1 MSTLQLSVRT
11 LVAGRV
17 TQVEAHADEL
27 VGAVRTRA
35 AAALQLAGGSRL
47 LCLGAPVSDEA
58 RVGDLRSPALL
69 LLPVAASRRSAAP
82 APSPAARPG
91 GSLLRRSYVQERC
104 CEDAP
109 AVQPDVTT
117 DAVLAELLAETRSA
131 AASRADDAPAQTLD
145 EAVRCWGAAGEDA
158 AARAEAALTAA
169 LEAEPAEQ
177 PAQKRR
183 KRAPAAAAKKRTPA
197 APAPPAWWQ
206 REELAALPL
215 PPELAA
221 LAREFAALSAACAF
235 LQTQHV
241 SATSATAASVLQLDE
256 DAAATRLGVMAALA
270 PGLVRLRRLPREADG
285 EEDEE
290 GGGAP
295 TLSLHLADPARLADV
310 RVAATGHAQHDAALV
325 ACARS
330 SVRLGESCCS
340 DARRGWDAPS
350 TLAAQQLLARQAAA
364 FHACC
369 VHASCVHQAR
379 AASTAGLAAWD
390 AEAQGAWHAQLQAP
404 TLRDALAACA
414 QDAAAPPAAAR
425 AAAACANDPRR
436 CSERTALDCTGLLAH
451 LRASLGSHGSVVHV
465 EALPA
470 RAARTAELPP
480 HAALPA
486 PVRDALARAG
496 ASRLF
501 THQVAAL
508 TAAAEGRH
516 VAVATST
523 ASGKSLC
530 YAAPVLA
537 AAACGA
543 TSLLLF
549 PTKAL
554 AQDQLRALRA
564 LLAPPF
570 PCPPLC
576 AVYDGDTPDAERAH
590 LRDAG
595 HVLLTNPDMLHASIL
610 PSHACFARFLSRLA
624 FVVVDEAHAYGG
636 AFGSHTSLVLRRL
649 RRLAARYGA
658 APRFIFTSATVANP
672 VRHAAALAGLPL
684 DDIALVDDDGSPCG
698 PKDFVLWNPPL
709 LHGGE
714 CDGDDAG
721 VQPQQA
727 EDNAPAA
734 PARAR
739 GKAAI
744 AAALR
749 GERGAGAEADAEADA
764 NGDAEAPMSAREW
777 VEQRR
782 TAQASRRTAAAS
794 AASAAAAAGE
804 RTRSSAIFEVGLLLA
819 ECVQHGLS
827 CLAFCKSRKLAEL
840 VFMYARD
847 VLAASAPDAV
857 PALACYRAG
866 YTPEARRD
874 LERRLFCGELR
885 GVAAT
890 NALELGVDVGSLDVV
905 LTLGFPGSIA
915 SLWQQSGRAGRR
927 EQRALHVYVAF
938 DSPLDASLFT
948 RPAWLFSRRPEAA
961 AVDPSNARVLA
972 AHAACAAFEAPL
984 HEQADVTFFG
994 EGLAAALAEQRS
1006 RGRLGRASPASGAP
1020 DGAWAFIGAEP
1031 GGPAR
1036 GMSLRCVD
1044 EARWSVRDTATGAEI
1059 ESLEESKAFFSV
1071 YEGAVLLHQ
1080 GASYMCTALEH
1091 ATRTARVRRADVAY
1105 YTAPQD
1111 STRVTPAAGCAAGA
1125 AYAGGAQRAGAQCAS
1140 ATVTTRVTGYT
1151 KRWRRSGIVFDAV
1164 PLHLPEV
1171 TWHTVAAWVRV
1182 PDDVRDALAQLP
1194 GDADVAQRLC
1204 GGMHAAAHALATVLP
1219 LHVTCA
1225 PSDVATECHAAADA
1239 RARPLRLLL
1248 YDRMSGGSGVCAATQ
1263 RCFAELLA
1271 AAASLVEECDC
1282 GAPGGCVACVQSLTC
1297 GEHNAVLDRPAA
1309 ACVLRAALAALPAS
1323 VA

>member
-1 MSTLQLSVRT
+1 MSTALTVRT
-11 LVAGRV
+11 LVAGRCA
-17 TQVEAHADEL
+17 QVEAHADET
-27 VGAVRTRA
+27 VGAVRARA
-35 AAALQLAGGSRL
+35 AAALQLRGGSRL
-47 LCLGAPVSDEA
+47 LCLGAPVSDTL

-69 LLPVAASRRSAAP
+69 LLPVAAVARQNSAP
-82 APSPAARPG
+82 APAPAARAG

-104 CEDAP
+104 CAAVRCEDAP
-109 AVQPDVTT
+109 TLQPAV
-117 DAVLAELLAETRSA
+117 AVLEELLAESRSA
-131 AASRADDAPAQTLD
+131 AASRADVAPHTLH
-145 EAVRCWGAAGEDA
+145 EAVRSWGEDA
-158 AARAEAALTAA
+158 AACAEVALAAA
-169 LEAEPAEQ
+169 LEAEP
-177 PAQKRR
+177 PQKRR
-183 KRAPAAAAKKRTPA
+183 KRAPAAGAGAGGTKATRPPA
-197 APAPPAWWQ
+197 APAPAAWWQ
-206 REELAALPL
+206 SAALAALAL

-221 LAREFAALSAACAF
+221 LAREFSALATACAF

-241 SATSATAASVLQLDE
+241 SATSTTAASALQLQE

-270 PGLVRLRRLPREADG
+270 PGLVRLRRLPLDAD
-285 EEDEE
+285 EDS
-290 GGGAP
+290 GAAMP
-295 TLSLHLADPARLADV
+295 LLAVQLADPLRVADV
-310 RVAATGHAQHDAALV
+310 RVAAPAAVLPQNGSALV

-330 SVRLGESCCS
+330 SVRLGAHCS
-340 DARRGWDAPS
+340 TRRGWDAPS
-350 TLAAQQLLARQAAA
+350 TPAAQALVARQAAA

-369 VHASCVHQAR
+369 VHAAAAHQAA
-379 AASTAGLAAWD
+379 AASAAGHAAWD
-390 AEAQGAWHAQLQAP
+390 AHAQGTWHAQLPAP
-404 TLRDALAACA
+404 TLQEALSACA
-414 QDAAAPPAAAR
+414 QHATAPPAPA
-425 AAAACANDPRR
+425 AAAACVTDARR
-436 CSERTALDCTGLLAH
+436 CSDRTALDCAGLLAH
-451 LRASLGSHGSVVHV
+451 LRATLGSRGSIVHV

-486 PVRDALARAG
+486 HVRDALCRAG
-496 ASRLF
+496 AARLF

-537 AAACGA
+537 AAACGQA

-570 PCPPLC
+570 PRPPLV
-576 AVYDGDTPDAERAH
+576 AVYDGDTADAERAH
-590 LRDAG
+590 LRDAAQ
-595 HVLLTNPDMLHASIL
+595 VLLSNPDMLHASIL

-636 AFGSHTSLVLRRL
+636 AFGSHTALVLRRL

-658 APRFIFTSATVANP
+658 SPRFIFTSATVANP
-672 VRHAAALAGLPL
+672 VRHAAALAGLSA
-684 DDIALVDDDGSPCG
+684 DDIALCDDDGSPCG

-709 LHGGE
+709 LHGAAA
-714 CDGDDAG
+714 GDDADDG
-721 VQPQQA
+721 EQA
-727 EDNAPAA
+727 REGADNAPPAA
-734 PARAR
+734 PVVPRAR

-749 GERGAGAEADAEADA
+749 GESGAAVEADADADAEA
-764 NGDAEAPMSAREW
+764 PTSAREW

-782 TAQASRRTAAAS
+782 AAQASRRRAAACAAS
-794 AASAAAAAGE
+794 ASASVSFAGE
-804 RTRSSAIFEVGLLLA
+804 RTRSSAIFEVALLLA
-819 ECVQHGLS
+819 ECVQHGL
-827 CLAFCKSRKLAEL
+827 CALAFCKSRKLAEL
-840 VFMYARD
+840 VHMYARD
-847 VLAASAPDAV
+847 ALAATAPDAA

-866 YTPEARRD
+866 YTPEARRE
-874 LERRLFCGELR
+874 LERRLFAGELR

-890 NALELGVDVGSLDVV
+890 NALELGVDVGALDVV
-905 LTLGFPGSIA
+905 ITLGFPGSIA

-938 DSPLDASLFT
+938 DSPLDACLFA

-961 AVDPSNARVLA
+961 AVDPNNARVLS

-984 HEQADVTFFG
+984 HERLDAEFFG
-994 EGLAAALAEQRS
+994 DGLARALAEQRS
-1006 RGRLGRASPASGAP
+1006 RGRLGRAAPASGAP
-1020 DGAWAFIGAEP
+1020 DGAWAFIGAEAGS

-1044 EARWSVRDTATGAEI
+1044 EARWRVLDAASGAEV
-1059 ESLEESKAFFSV
+1059 ESLESSRAFFSV

-1080 GASYMCTALEH
+1080 GACYTCTSLEH
-1091 ATRTARVRRADVAY
+1091 GTRTAHVRRADVAY

-1125 AYAGGAQRAGAQCAS
+1125 AYAGGAQRLGAQLAAAS
-1140 ATVTTRVTGYT
+1140 VATRVTGFT
-1151 KRWRRSGIVFDAV
+1151 KRWRRSGVVFDTV
-1164 PLHLPEV
+1164 PLQLPTV

-1182 PDDVRDALAQLP
+1182 PDDVRHALAQLP
-1194 GDADVAQRLC
+1194 GDAAERLR
-1204 GGMHAAAHALATVLP
+1204 GGMHAAVHALAAVLP

-1225 PSDVATECHAAADA
+1225 PSDLATECEAAAEA
-1239 RARPLRLLL
+1239 HARPLRLLL
-1248 YDRMSGGSGVCAATQ
+1248 YDRMSGGSGVCAAAQ
-1263 RCFAELLA
+1263 PRFAELLA
-1271 AAASLVEECDC
+1271 AAASLVDGCDC

-1297 GEHNAVLDRPAA
+1297 GQHNAVLDRPAA
-1309 ACVLRAALAALPAS
+1309 AVVLRAALAALSA
-1323 VA
+1323 AR